1 MYWSCDDRLGVPGIN
16 KVMPLKKKSEN
27 CESKTMCGLC
37 DNDNLPN
44 PADLNRNCL
53 FKVCKLTDMANETF
67 LAKYKPAREIS
78 IDEAMVLF
86 KGRRSLRE
94 YIPIKPIKCGM
105 KVRRAA
111 EADTGYLLQ
120 FDVYCGKRQDGTQR
134 GLGHD
139 VVMKLARPFLGRYH
153 HPYFDKTNSSVA
165 LMTGRL
171 QEKTY
176 HHFLFQADITKQL
189 CSWFTSW
196 KLTAGRSKVLPESLF
211 TTGTINHQ
219 KCWKLLLRGVF
230 CAFVDCILSVNYTYQ
245 QKKLCFSIF
254 FVSMCMMENTHWN
267 LTLCLFYFVCVRTRE
282 SIYICYLSFFFYS
295 IHNHFWAFTANL
307 VTIHRETNS
316 FWVVPNPTQL
326 CSS

>member
-1 MYWSCDDRLGVPGIN
+1 MH
-16 KVMPLKKKSEN
+16 
-27 CESKTMCGLC
+27 LC

-44 PADLNRNCL
+44 PADLNKDCL

-105 KVRRAA
+105 KVRHAA

-139 VVMKLARPFLGRYH
+139 VVMKLARPYLGRYH

-189 CSWFTSW
+189 CS
-196 KLTAGRSKVLPESLF
+196 
-211 TTGTINHQ
+211 
-219 KCWKLLLRGVF
+219 
-230 CAFVDCILSVNYTYQ
+230 
-245 QKKLCFSIF
+245 
-254 FVSMCMMENTHWN
+254 
-267 LTLCLFYFVCVRTRE
+267 
-282 SIYICYLSFFFYS
+282 
-295 IHNHFWAFTANL
+295 
-307 VTIHRETNS
+307 
-316 FWVVPNPTQL
+316 
-326 CSS
+326 